1 MDDVTLGMNASEVIS
16 GNFHVLGVTV
26 FRVAIEPLSLHC
38 LSSTEKHGSQMQVI
52 FETNWISEI
61 RSLAHPFNLEN
72 EKGAWADPLRAAC
85 PTKFDHGGDRL
96 VVPLVASDQL
106 VGLVVLADRV
116 NGVAYSH
123 EELDLLACIGDQLA
137 GALLNRSLS
146 EKVLQAKELE
156 AFQTISTFFVHDL
169 KNAANSLNLT
179 LQNLPVH
186 FDDPEFRV
194 DAVKTVSRTVDRIN
208 QMILKLSGLRH
219 ELQLRRVPTRLD
231 FLCSEV
237 LDGLDTEMRNGDM
250 IQRDLQRVP
259 ELALDAEAMQSVITN
274 LVVNAR
280 EALTGAGTI
289 HVATRF
295 KDGSVTL
302 TVADEGS
309 GMSADFI
316 RNQLFRPF
324 HSTKTKGLGI
334 GVFQC
339 KKIVEA
345 HQGTIGVE
353 SSPDRGTRFTLLF
366 PVLSESSPPTQI

>member
-1 MDDVTLGMNASEVIS
+1 
-16 GNFHVLGVTV
+16 
-26 FRVAIEPLSLHC
+26 
-38 LSSTEKHGSQMQVI
+38 
-52 FETNWISEI
+52 
-61 RSLAHPFNLEN
+61 
-72 EKGAWADPLRAAC
+72 
-85 PTKFDHGGDRL
+85 
-96 VVPLVASDQL
+96 
-106 VGLVVLADRV
+106 
-116 NGVAYSH
+116 
-123 EELDLLACIGDQLA
+123 
-137 GALLNRSLS
+137 
-146 EKVLQAKELE
+146 
-156 AFQTISTFFVHDL
+156 
-169 KNAANSLNLT
+169 
-179 LQNLPVH
+179 
-186 FDDPEFRV
+186 
-194 DAVKTVSRTVDRIN
+194 VKTVSRTVDRIN

-259 ELALDAEAMQSVITN
+259 VLALDAEAMQSVITN